1 MPIYIVLFK
10 FTDQGIKAVKE
21 SPARANAGTKALEA
35 MGGKLLGLYYVMG
48 EYDLIGIA
56 EAPNDEVV
64 MTFALGL
71 GSGGNVRTTTLKAF
85 TKEQFAE
92 FVKKLP

>member
-1 MPIYIVLFK
+1 M
-10 FTDQGIKAVKE
+10 A
-21 SPARANAGTKALEA
+21 ANVPQSRPSNRPNP
-35 MGGKLLGLYYVMG
+35 VMN
-48 EYDLIGIA
+48 YA
-56 EAPNDEVV
+56 A

-92 FVKKLP
+92 IVKKLP